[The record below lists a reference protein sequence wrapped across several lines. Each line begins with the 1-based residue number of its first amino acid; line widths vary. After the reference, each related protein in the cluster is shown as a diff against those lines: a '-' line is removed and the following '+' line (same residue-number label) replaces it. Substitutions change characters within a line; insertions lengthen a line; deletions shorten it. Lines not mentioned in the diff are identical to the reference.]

1 MRTLHAQRPPLVW
14 VDAAGPCGSW
24 RAGEL
29 TQPGDDGG
37 VVAPAL
43 IPTQAGDRV
52 TPARRDAVPWARL
65 RRSGAL
71 PPGEVPQVADDAIR
85 ALSRARADALRALKT
100 APCRL
105 NAVLLRQE
113 RRSTGQAPWRPA
125 PLRWLAEV
133 VCPTPAPPLLFQAS
147 VRAVPAPPAR
157 RQRGTAAPGR
167 PHDSRP
173 HAGPPGPHR
182 RRVGR
187 SRSGSGQSPPA
198 TAPGTPPERPPGQRW
213 EGAGTPGSTVPATQ
227 GPRHPGNAG
236 GGRQRPST
244 GGLQVGQRPAGPR
257 DRLNPAP
264 VWCRREAQQVCRP
277 SAQAP
282 PRGGVTLDRVKS
294 PLGRR
299 VPRARPAPDGGPY
312 GGSPPT
318 ESRRLTRRLCRAP
331 PLPMAHRKHWAPVM
345 HTSTIGHTP

>member
-1 MRTLHAQRPPLVW
+1 MEVQPESRAGASGATASGAEVVARGRLGTRPWDLDRRLRTRHAQRPPLVW

-85 ALSRARADALRALKT
+85 DLRRARADALRVLKT

-125 PLRWLAEV
+125 
-133 VCPTPAPPLLFQAS
+133 
-147 VRAVPAPPAR
+147 
-157 RQRGTAAPGR
+157 
-167 PHDSRP
+167 
-173 HAGPPGPHR
+173 
-182 RRVGR
+182 
-187 SRSGSGQSPPA
+187 
-198 TAPGTPPERPPGQRW
+198 
-213 EGAGTPGSTVPATQ
+213 
-227 GPRHPGNAG
+227 
-236 GGRQRPST
+236 
-244 GGLQVGQRPAGPR
+244 GPR

-277 SAQAP
+277 WAQAP
-282 PRGGVTLDRVKS
+282 PRGGVTLDRVKRVTI
-294 PLGRR
+294 L

-312 GGSPPT
+312 GGSPPP